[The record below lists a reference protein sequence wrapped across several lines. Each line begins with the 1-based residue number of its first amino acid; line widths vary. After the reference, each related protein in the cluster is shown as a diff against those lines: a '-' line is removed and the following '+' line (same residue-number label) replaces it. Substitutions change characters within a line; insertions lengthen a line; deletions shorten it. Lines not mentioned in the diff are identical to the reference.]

1 MRAEN
6 IGPRERR
13 KRAISGVLGLF
24 VGLAAFVAL
33 LTWLAARMDPA
44 CHGECLG
51 ALRVWRLG
59 LFLPFWFGALG
70 WFQAESHT

>member
-13 KRAISGVLGLF
+13 KRAMTGVLGLF

-33 LTWLAARMDPA
+33 LV
-44 CHGECLG
+44 LG
-51 ALRVWRLG
+51 VPRVWRLG

-70 WFQAESHT
+70 WFQAQGRT